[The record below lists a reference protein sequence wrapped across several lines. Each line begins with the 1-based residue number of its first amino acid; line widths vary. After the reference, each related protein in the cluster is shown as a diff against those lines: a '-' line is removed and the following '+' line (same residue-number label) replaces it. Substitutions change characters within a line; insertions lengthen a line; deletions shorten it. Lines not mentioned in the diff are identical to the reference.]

1 MILNKMQLFSEGG
14 EYMKISRLVV
24 SAVSLAVSAA
34 MLTLS
39 IIDLIRNDEYWF
51 LHKNWETGKTVNSD
65 SEKNKDLAGETQHL
79 HGFLS
84 P

>member
-1 MILNKMQLFSEGG
+1 MPEFFDAIHGSPATSNLIMDKMILNKMQLFSEGG

-39 IIDLIRNDEYWF
+39 IIDLIRNDEY
-51 LHKNWETGKTVNSD
+51 
-65 SEKNKDLAGETQHL
+65 
-79 HGFLS
+79 
-84 P
+84 